1 MTDENIAMQLE
12 LCIKY
17 GETRAEADRQTAL
30 KKGYSYLLFM
40 FDIINTNGVVEPKYI
55 SVFVKDL
62 NDVLD
67 GQNYITNNAA
77 VSMSDMA
84 SATSEAASIAS
95 QYGVK
100 INELSSLIAV
110 ATAKTRE
117 SGSET
122 GNALKTLFIN
132 LQDTTSKPI
141 REAFEAVG
149 ISMTKMV
156 NGAEK
161 LKTPIELL
169 KELSKAFNELPEGDT
184 RRANI
189 LSDIGGKFYHVMQ
202 KCITRMNLIAG
213 NALEPCTTI

>member
-1 MTDENIAMQLE
+1 MFTDNA
-12 LCIKY
+12 
-17 GETRAEADRQTAL
+17 
-30 KKGYSYLLFM
+30 S
-40 FDIINTNGVVEPKYI
+40 
-55 SVFVKDL
+55 
-62 NDVLD
+62 DV
-67 GQNYITNNAA
+67 
-77 VSMSDMA
+77 
-84 SATSEAASIAS
+84 
-95 QYGVK
+95 
-100 INELSSLIAV
+100 
-110 ATAKTRE
+110 
-117 SGSET
+117 
-122 GNALKTLFIN
+122 
-132 LQDTTSKPI
+132 QDTTSKPI